1 MKRCLLF
8 VLAVL
13 ACLLLAGC
21 NTTVPDVPETDPPA
35 PETTAPPEVP
45 PLRLVGGENA
55 YTVICDDEMGKDAA
69 NACAKLRAAISPDLS
84 LTDDWADRDETP
96 VFSTYEIL
104 LGNTNRPESAQLAE
118 GLGVSDYRIA
128 VVGEKLVAVGGSDTA
143 LIHAVKRLMSDVTD
157 GELPRD
163 YSVFFDGAEERDE
176 YIADPDKFL
185 CSWVMEFDVPEWL
198 RDFEEKK
205 AAFAD
210 PDGRMISCFHRGD
223 GEYYPEN
230 SIEGIISAVQM
241 GADNLELD
249 LRLTKDGVVVLMHDA
264 TLNRTTD
271 FVRKKGKDGLPSSNK
286 VEDWTFEQLRQ
297 LRLAYKGRITD
308 YLIPTFEEAL
318 TVCRGRTTIR
328 LDKHDVWDWDT
339 DVYPLIKKTEAWDTC
354 IINYHYSLEK
364 QQRILGEIQA
374 DSGVDALIFYKYR
387 HQDRKKWVKTYESLL
402 DEPLTYVARWTSFET
417 DNMKKSVE
425 EAAEPLA
432 ALKDHVR
439 FYVDAHTLAG
449 AMETVEEWDFLYE
462 NGVDMILVDNGLPL
476 VKYIAENFEPTEY

>member
-1 MKRCLLF
+1 MRRFRTAILSTL
-8 VLAVL
+8 V
-13 ACLLLAGC
+13 CLLLAGC

-35 PETTAPPEVP
+35 PEITAPPEVP
-45 PLRLVGGENA
+45 ALHFADGENP
-55 YTVICDDEMGKDAA
+55 YTVICDDEMGKNASS
-69 NACAKLRAAISPDLS
+69 ACAKLRAAISPALP
-84 LTDDWADRDETP
+84 LADDWVERDETP

-104 LGNTNRPESAQLAE
+104 LGNTNRPESVQLAE
-118 GLGVSDYRIA
+118 GLGASDYRIA
-128 VVGEKLVAVGGSDTA
+128 VVGEKVAVVGGSDTA
-143 LIHAVKRLMSDVTD
+143 LIHAVKRLMKDID
-157 GELPRD
+157 GGTLPRD
-163 YSVFFDGAEERDE
+163 YSVFFDGAEDRDE

-185 CSWVMEFDVPEWL
+185 CSWVMDFDVPDWL

-249 LRLTKDGVVVLMHDA
+249 LRLTKDGVIVLMHDA

-297 LRLAYKGRITD
+297 LRLAKNGRITE

-318 TVCRGRTTIR
+318 TVCKGRTTIR
-328 LDKHDVWDWDT
+328 LDKHEVWDWDT

-364 QQRILGEIQA
+364 QQRILGEIKA
-374 DSGVDALIFYKYR
+374 DSGVSAMIFYKYR
-387 HQDRKKWVKTYESLL
+387 HQDRQKWVNTYEKLL
-402 DEPLTYVARWTSFET
+402 QEDLFYVARWTSFET

-425 EAAEPLA
+425 EAAESLA
-432 ALKDHVR
+432 ALKDRVR

-449 AMETVEEWDFLYE
+449 AMETAEEWEYLYE
-462 NGVDMILVDNGLPL
+462 NGVDMILIDNGLPV
-476 VKYIAENFEPTEY
+476 VKYIAEHFEPTEY